1 MNKNKKDFT
10 ASADHSDINFE
21 IAENTNLEVAQPPA
35 ESDSGDYDE
44 EEEEEDEEEFSDAQ
58 DGEDAAAAD
67 PLERKLAQQ
76 QQQQNA
82 K

>member
-1 MNKNKKDFT
+1 MNRNNKDVV

-21 IAENTNLEVAQPPA
+21 IAENTNVEVAKPPA
-35 ESDSGDYDE
+35 ESDSGDYD

-58 DGEDAAAAD
+58 DGEEAAATD
-67 PLERKLAQQ
+67 PLEKKLAQQ
-76 QQQQNA
+76 QQQQNV